1 MKQKSKRQHKPSS
14 RSHIAKTPEE
24 KEAYD
29 QKVRLSDSAG
39 GTEEQVPSK
48 TSTLSEKSIFARSE
62 SAGILDRDPI
72 KPPLV
77 SEGWAKWRKA
87 ITEILAIAAILIGA
101 CIWLTTLNNQ
111 VAFNE
116 KQIDKLNTGLNEVD
130 VKRENLSMR
139 ITRLEQWK
147 DIVGEDLN
155 VIKADMR
162 NSVSNEQMEAK
173 IIELEKRVLKEVEE
187 RQ

>member
-1 MKQKSKRQHKPSS
+1 LRQKSKRQHKPSS
-14 RSHIAKTPEE
+14 RSHIAKTTEE

-29 QKVRLSDSAG
+29 QKVKLTDSAG
-39 GTEEQVPSK
+39 GTEEQVPIK
-48 TSTLSEKSIFARSE
+48 TSTISEKSIYARSE
-62 SAGILDRDPI
+62 SAGIHDRDPF

-77 SEGWAKWRKA
+77 SEGWAKWRKT
-87 ITEILAIAAILIGA
+87 ITEILAITAILIGA

-111 VAFNE
+111 VVFNE
-116 KQIDKLNTGLNEVD
+116 KQIEKLHTDLNEVD
-130 VKRENLSMR
+130 TKRENLSMR

-162 NSVSNEQMEAK
+162 NAVSNKQIEAK
-173 IIELEKRVLKEVEE
+173 LIELEKRILKGVEE